1 MKKFII
7 VIAAIFGMAIAAN
20 ANEYTI
26 DDSQIDA
33 LIENAVEAAPAA
45 ALNAVA
51 AVSNNAAATT
61 ISSKSDAASILLC
74 FFLGGFGIH
83 RHYMGT
89 APWMWAAYTFTFGGI
104 FGVVP
109 FVDFI
114 VMIVGLVDDSGLG
127 QYYGNRKFL
136 MWA

>member
-51 AVSNNAAATT
+51 AVSNSTAATT

-114 VMIVGLVDDSGLG
+114 VMIVSLVDDSGLG
-127 QYYGNRKFL
+127 QYYGNRKFF
-136 MWA
+136 MWV